1 MLVSYIIYE
10 PEIGQFVEEIK
21 QLKQVTYSI
30 KNKAYKVEFNDDTF
44 VYVPKEHKLDENLF
58 IREKSSTDAKDMCN
72 VLNDYYTIVDNRIAL
87 RDMNDITEAQLRLNE
102 MCSVEHYNKFGSAYK
117 LLQITDKVFIDTLN
131 SIGKLSDKKYK
142 LKVDSYDGTDIV
154 IKTIHVDCDCDILKE
169 MGVAGD
175 NLEMTPEIKDKIL
188 DKVEFR

>member
-30 KNKAYKVEFNDDTF
+30 KDKAYKVEFKDESY
-44 VYVPKEHKLDENLF
+44 VYVPKEHRLDEHFFSRKENNNGSENNKIADDYYVITDCRVALKKLDD
-58 IREKSSTDAKDMCN
+58 T
-72 VLNDYYTIVDNRIAL
+72 
-87 RDMNDITEAQLRLNE
+87 TEAQLRLNE

-131 SIGKLSDKKYK
+131 SIGKISDKKYR
-142 LKVDSYDGTDIV
+142 LEVDSYDGTDII
-154 IKTIHVDCDCDILKE
+154 IKTIHADCDCDILKE
-169 MGVAGD
+169 MGVTGD
-175 NLEMTPEIKDKIL
+175 YLEMTPEIKDKIL
-188 DKVEFR
+188 NKVEFR

>member
-44 VYVPKEHKLDENLF
+44 VYVPKEHKLDESLF
-58 IREKSSTDAKDMCN
+58 IREKSSTDEKDTCN
-72 VLNDYYTIVDNRIAL
+72 VLNDYYTIVDNRVAL

-169 MGVAGD
+169 MGVTGD

>member
-30 KNKAYKVEFNDDTF
+30 RDKAYKVEFNDDTF
-44 VYVPKEHKLDENLF
+44 VYVPKEHKLDERLF

-72 VLNDYYTIVDNRIAL
+72 VLNDYYTIADNRVAL

-102 MCSVEHYNKFGSAYK
+102 MCSIEHYNKFGSAYK

-154 IKTIHVDCDCDILKE
+154 IKTIHVDCDYDILKE
-169 MGVAGD
+169 MGVTGD

-188 DKVEFR
+188 NKIEFR